1 MKKGAIQSSDESIQL
16 HEDEQKSLQE
26 ELKKLNEKE
35 QDLVMKW
42 KNKGGPKR
50 D

>member
-1 MKKGAIQSSDESIQL
+1 
-16 HEDEQKSLQE
+16 LQE
-26 ELKKLNEKE
+26 KLKKLNEKE

-42 KNKGGPKR
+42 KNKRGPKR